1 MNPAEPLQR
10 KCISFAGE
18 EIWTLQKIWTLQ
30 TKAQRLVWRRE
41 VLYSNASNG
50 DSCWSIVE
58 FESIAWM
65 LTQESLPVDVL
76 SS

>member
-18 EIWTLQKIWTLQ
+18 EVWTLQ

-41 VLYSNASNG
+41 VLYSNASHG

-58 FESIAWM
+58 FKSIAWVV
-65 LTQESLPVDVL
+65 TQGSLPVDVL